1 MGYIL
6 YTLNVYVYWLRFVCI
21 SVGRYKC
28 ESRCFESRRIDG
40 CTSPKRSANATEELL
55 KRVDRVVAKLQV
67 RCYALF
73 RMSHSNV
80 VIS

>member
-1 MGYIL
+1 MSPAA
-6 YTLNVYVYWLRFVCI
+6 LNLEG
-21 SVGRYKC
+21 SD
-28 ESRCFESRRIDG
+28 SSDG

-55 KRVDRVVAKLQV
+55 SKRVDRVVAKLQV

>member
-1 MGYIL
+1 MSP
-6 YTLNVYVYWLRFVCI
+6 TALNLEG
-21 SVGRYKC
+21 SD
-28 ESRCFESRRIDG
+28 SSDG
-40 CTSPKRSANATEELL
+40 CTSPKRSADTTEELL